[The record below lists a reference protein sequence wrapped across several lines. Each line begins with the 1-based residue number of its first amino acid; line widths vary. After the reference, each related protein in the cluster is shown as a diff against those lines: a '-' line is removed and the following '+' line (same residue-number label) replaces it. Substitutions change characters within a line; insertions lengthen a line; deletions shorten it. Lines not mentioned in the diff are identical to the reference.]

1 MKAIKWVGVAA
12 LAAVAGVANAA
23 DEGNWMVRARVL
35 YMNNHNGNS
44 GGLVGA
50 GAVPDVEAENKVFPE
65 VDISYF
71 FTKNIAAEL
80 ILTYPQKHDIDLDGL
95 GKIGS
100 VKHLPPTL
108 TLQYH
113 FNPEGTL
120 RPYVGA
126 GINYTRF
133 SSVDLDANLAIGGT
147 TGLPLRIDRSSFGWA
162 LQVGADYK
170 IADKWF
176 LNVDLKYVTIDTD
189 IYVKDN
195 AVALQGQKVSKLDI
209 DPLLFSVGVGYRF

>member
-12 LAAVAGVANAA
+12 LTAVAGVAQAA

-35 YMNNHNGNS
+35 HMNPHNGNS

-50 GAVPDVEAENKVFPE
+50 GAVPDVEAESKVFPE
-65 VDISYF
+65 IDISYF

-113 FNPEGTL
+113 FNPEGTI

-133 SSVDLDANLAIGGT
+133 SSVDLDANLALAGT

-170 IADKWF
+170 LADQWF
-176 LNVDLKYVTIDTD
+176 FNVDVKYVTISTD
-189 IYVKDN
+189 IHVRND

-209 DPLLFSVGVGYRF
+209 DPLLVSVGIGYRF

>member
-1 MKAIKWVGVAA
+1 MKAIKWVGVPA

-23 DEGNWMVRARVL
+23 DEGNWMVRARAL
-35 YMNNHNGNS
+35 YMNPHNGNG

-50 GAVPDVEAENKVFPE
+50 GAVPDVEAESKVFPE

-189 IYVKDN
+189 IYVKNN

-209 DPLLFSVGVGYRF
+209 DPLLFSVGIGYRF

>member
-12 LAAVAGVANAA
+12 LTAVAGVTQAA
-23 DEGNWMVRARVL
+23 EEGNWMVRARVL
-35 YMNNHNGNS
+35 HMNPHNGNG

-50 GAVPDVEAENKVFPE
+50 GAVPDVEAESKVFPE
-65 VDISYF
+65 IDISYF

-113 FNPEGTL
+113 FNPEGTI

-133 SSVDLDANLAIGGT
+133 SSVDLDANLALAGT

-170 IADKWF
+170 LADKWF
-176 LNVDLKYVTIDTD
+176 FNVDVKYVTISTD
-189 IYVKDN
+189 IHVRND

-209 DPLLFSVGVGYRF
+209 DPLLVSVGIGYRF

>member
-12 LAAVAGVANAA
+12 LTAVAGVAQAA
-23 DEGNWMVRARVL
+23 EEGNWMVRARVL
-35 YMNNHNGNS
+35 HMNPHNGNG

-50 GAVPDVEAENKVFPE
+50 GAVPDVEAESKVFPE
-65 VDISYF
+65 IDISYF

-113 FNPEGTL
+113 FNPEGTI

-133 SSVDLDANLAIGGT
+133 SSVDLDANLALAGT

-170 IADKWF
+170 LADKWF
-176 LNVDLKYVTIDTD
+176 FNVDVKYVTISTD
-189 IYVKDN
+189 IHVRND

-209 DPLLFSVGVGYRF
+209 DPLLVSVGIGYRF

>member
-1 MKAIKWVGVAA
+1 
-12 LAAVAGVANAA
+12 
-23 DEGNWMVRARVL
+23 MVRARAL
-35 YMNNHNGNS
+35 YMNPHNGNGS
-44 GGLVGA
+44 GLVGA
-50 GAVPDVEAENKVFPE
+50 GVLPDVEAESKVFPE
-65 VDISYF
+65 IDISYF

-113 FNPEGTL
+113 FNPEGTI

-133 SSVDLDANLAIGGT
+133 SSVDLDANLAVAGAP
-147 TGLPLRIDRSSFGWA
+147 GLPLRIDRSSFGWA

-176 LNVDLKYVTIDTD
+176 FNVDVKYVTISTD
-189 IYVKDN
+189 IHVRND

-209 DPLLFSVGVGYRF
+209 DPLLLSVGVGYRF

>member
-23 DEGNWMVRARVL
+23 DEGNWMVRARAL
-35 YMNNHNGNS
+35 YMNPHNGNG

-50 GAVPDVEAENKVFPE
+50 GAVPDVEAESKVFPE

-162 LQVGADYK
+162 AQIGADVQ
-170 IADKWF
+170 IAPKWF
-176 LNVDLKYVTIDTD
+176 LNFDVKYVAIDTD
-189 IYVKDN
+189 IFIKG
-195 AVALQGQKVSKLDI
+195 AGGAKVTKLGI
-209 DPLLFSVGVGYRF
+209 DPMLYSVGIGYRF